1 MVFVKEQLMT
11 KDEKEI
17 KKGDEKKDET
27 TLAKLEK
34 R

>member
-1 MVFVKEQLMT
+1 MT